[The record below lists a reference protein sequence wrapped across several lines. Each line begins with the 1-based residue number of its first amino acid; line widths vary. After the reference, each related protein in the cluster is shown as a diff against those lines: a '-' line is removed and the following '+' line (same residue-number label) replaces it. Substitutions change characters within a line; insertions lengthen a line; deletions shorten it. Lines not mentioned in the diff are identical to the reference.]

1 MRLLVVIDF
10 QNDFVNGSLGFK
22 GAEILD
28 NRIAYKIRK
37 YHENKD
43 QVIFT
48 LDTHYTGYMETF
60 EGKKLSVEHCIKNTE
75 GHKLYGKTALEAK
88 NCDLRFEKNTFPS
101 LDLANYL
108 QGKSFESVELVGLV
122 SNICVLSNAVMIKS
136 ALPETE
142 IIVDAEFTD
151 SYDKSLHEKCLDI
164 MEGLQITVLR

>member
-1 MRLLVVIDF
+1 MKLLVVVDF
-10 QNDFVNGSLGFK
+10 QNDFVNGSLGFE
-22 GAEILD
+22 GAELLD
-28 NRIAYKIRK
+28 QKIADKIRE

-48 LDTHYTGYMETF
+48 LDTHDSNYLNTL
-60 EGKKLSVEHCIKNTE
+60 EGKKLPVAHCIKKTKGYE
-75 GHKLYGKTALEAK
+75 LYGKTALEAK
-88 NCDLRFEKNTFPS
+88 DSDLCFEKNTFPS

-108 QGKSFESVELVGLV
+108 KGKAFESVELAGLV

-142 IIVDAEFTD
+142 IIVDTECTGSF
-151 SYDKSLHEKCLDI
+151 DKALNEKCFDI

>member
-1 MRLLVVIDF
+1 MKLLVVIDF

-88 NCDLRFEKNTFPS
+88 NCDLRFEKIHFPLLILPIIFRENPLKAWS
-101 LDLANYL
+101 WWDLY
-108 QGKSFESVELVGLV
+108 
-122 SNICVLSNAVMIKS
+122 
-136 ALPETE
+136 
-142 IIVDAEFTD
+142 
-151 SYDKSLHEKCLDI
+151 
-164 MEGLQITVLR
+164 QIYVCFPMP